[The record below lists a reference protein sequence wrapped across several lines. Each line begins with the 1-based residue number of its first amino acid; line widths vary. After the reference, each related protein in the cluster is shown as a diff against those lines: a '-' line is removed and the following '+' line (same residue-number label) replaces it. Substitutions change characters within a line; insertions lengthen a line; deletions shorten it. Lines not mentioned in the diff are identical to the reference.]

1 MGTTQSAVV
10 SSLEELKS
18 SLADK
23 KCIQLSIDLQCSSEI
38 ILSDEKH
45 LISQIFLNFDLSH
58 VDLVILDRPN
68 STELAQAFLE
78 SGAKSVIFPLWKVPK
93 TATKDLK
100 NSIITALESMD
111 PISALQDAQLKQLK
125 GKQFKDPSFWSA
137 WLAMGLQNQADS
149 SSLITS
155 LYNLLRAEPDRAR
168 RTLLQVQLGSMPLS
182 PLEDV
187 NEQLMEEFS
196 SLCPSLL
203 ALPIETLSTIIPLL
217 PKRKILSQVRKE
229 IDTFLVNK
237 VAFNLDFGSWSV
249 PGQ

>member
-1 MGTTQSAVV
+1 MY
-10 SSLEELKS
+10 
-18 SLADK
+18 
-23 KCIQLSIDLQCSSEI
+23 
-38 ILSDEKH
+38 
-45 LISQIFLNFDLSH
+45 FLRKFYNKNF
-58 VDLVILDRPN
+58 
-68 STELAQAFLE
+68 Q
-78 SGAKSVIFPLWKVPK
+78 
-93 TATKDLK
+93 
-100 NSIITALESMD
+100 
-111 PISALQDAQLKQLK
+111 
-125 GKQFKDPSFWSA
+125 
-137 WLAMGLQNQADS
+137 GLQNQADA